1 MNGIRQ
7 VVQKFA
13 IPRDTG
19 RALELSKG
27 QLVRVIGTSI
37 VDLVAFNRDDLTERF
52 DQARTKVYNQKI
64 FISVGDVLMTKSNHP
79 LLTIIEDTYKEG
91 THDLQHGM
99 CSRSRFE
106 LAAREGKLAKYYFR
120 DVPPEELPDHGCW
133 ENLTEA
139 LKPWNI
145 PSYDIPSPFN
155 LFQTVTIEPQTG
167 FMLNTNKRPKAGTY
181 VEFRAEMHC
190 LVAVSSCPDLW
201 AGGRQGIEVEIYDE
215 VNNHDKSA

>member
-1 MNGIRQ
+1 MNSIRQ
-7 VVQKFA
+7 IIQKFA
-13 IPRDTG
+13 IPRNTG
-19 RALELSKG
+19 QAFELRKG
-27 QLVRVIGTSI
+27 QGVRIIGTTI

-64 FISVGDVLMTKSNHP
+64 FISIGDVLMTKSNHP
-79 LLTIIEDTYKEG
+79 LLTIVEDTYREG

-120 DVPPEELPDHGCW
+120 DIPPDELPDHGCW

-145 PSYDIPSPFN
+145 PSYDIPSPLN
-155 LFQTVTIEPQTG
+155 LFQTVTIDPQTG
-167 FMLNTNKRPKAGTY
+167 LMLNTNKRPKPGTY
-181 VEFRAEMHC
+181 VELRAEMNC

-201 AGGRQGIEVEIYDE
+201 AGGKQGIELEIYEEVKRSDE
-215 VNNHDKSA
+215 KA